1 MVNTTVEHPSSR
13 SPRSRTTAAKRK
25 NMGKVCRTGQPCDAN
40 TVGGRPVLPRG
51 VLGRR
56 QPDAP
61 YQREP
66 CVHRAARDGARLR
79 PRSRHRAAAGSH
91 RSVATRHTARD
102 AAPGTR
108 DGICTS
114 CRSPRVPHGLTCRRA
129 LERIGRL
136 GFDRMK
142 LATLGVKF
150 VLELGAFTAF
160 AFWGA
165 TLTSGAAAIIL
176 AIAAPTTAIVTWGR
190 AVRAQS
196 AEPATDALSDP
207 SRAGRLRAGGAGA
220 RHGRRARPG
229 GCVRRLRGGQ
239 RHVLDTLRTKGGVM
253 PAPADR

>member
-1 MVNTTVEHPSSR
+1 
-13 SPRSRTTAAKRK
+13 
-25 NMGKVCRTGQPCDAN
+25 MGKVCRTGQPCDAN
-40 TVGGRPVLPRG
+40 TVGGRPVCHEESWGAGNRTLPING
-51 VLGRR
+51 NH
-56 QPDAP
+56 AST
-61 YQREP
+61 
-66 CVHRAARDGARLR
+66 ARPGHGARLR

-114 CRSPRVPHGLTCRRA
+114 RRSPRVPHGLTCRRA

-176 AIAAPTTAIVTWGR
+176 AIAAPTTALVTWGR